1 MAHFAKLDN
10 NNIVVDIVS
19 VHNDVA
25 TDEASGI
32 TFLNNLYGTNDTWK
46 QTSIN
51 TRGNTHKLNGTP
63 FRKNTAVIGC
73 TYDETRDAFIF
84 NKPYPSFTLNE
95 TTCLWDAPTPYPD
108 DGKEYIWNED
118 TLTWDYFNG

>member
-1 MAHFAKLDN
+1 
-10 NNIVVDIVS
+10 
-19 VHNDVA
+19 
-25 TDEASGI
+25 
-32 TFLNNLYGTNDTWK
+32 LYGTNDTWK
-46 QTSIN
+46 QTSSN
-51 TRGNTHKLNGTP
+51 TRGNVHRLGGTP
-63 FRKNTAVIGC
+63 FRKNYAVIGT

-95 TTCLWDAPTPYPD
+95 TTCLWDAPTPYPE